1 MLNDM
6 RKFRDAGLMKGGAS
20 MFKTGGIGAKVG
32 AGLLCAAA
40 VALLSGAPTSAQV
53 KEMSEKSVQLLMQYA
68 WALTPPK
75 FTAPDGK
82 TIEVDKSKPKDVI
95 VSVDVA
101 REVIKVARLSAYA
114 QLCELIEEQRANYQ
128 TMMRREVAKSKWT
141 DQQLLYISQ
150 LHLFTV
156 MTLTGKVQIVQK
168 EGEKQVVVQES
179 KAAKDG
185 SCNDTE
191 RQRVK
196 AQITTYIN
204 AAAGPSKTAQ
214 PVKK

>member
-1 MLNDM
+1 M
-6 RKFRDAGLMKGGAS
+6 FR
-20 MFKTGGIGAKVG
+20 TGGIGAKVG
-32 AGLLCAAA
+32 AGLACAAA
-40 VALLSGAPTSAQV
+40 VALLSGTPTSAQV

-75 FTAPDGK
+75 FTSPDGK
-82 TIEVDKSKPKDVI
+82 TINVDKSKPKDVI

-156 MTLTGKVQIVQK
+156 MTLTGKIQIVQK

-179 KAAKDG
+179 KAAKDS

-214 PVKK
+214 PVKSGAEKKK

>member
-1 MLNDM
+1 MKEGSSMLRM
-6 RKFRDAGLMKGGAS
+6 
-20 MFKTGGIGAKVG
+20 GGIGAKLG
-32 AGLLCAAA
+32 AGLACAAA

-75 FTAPDGK
+75 FTSPDGK
-82 TIEVDKSKPKDVI
+82 TINVDKTKPKDVI

-128 TMMRREVAKSKWT
+128 TMMRREMAKSKWT

-179 KAAKDG
+179 KAAKDS

-214 PVKK
+214 PVKSGAEKKK